1 MPLTADFRETFVE
14 IAKRSP
20 KFRRGLLTD
29 AVEDILNGD
38 VDIGR
43 AKLRI
48 VVNATI
54 GFAGLAKATGKSAKS
69 LMNRLAQGRNPT
81 SANLLAIIRTLSERE
96 NVRLA
101 VRTETKKA
109 A

>member
-1 MPLTADFRETFVE
+1 MPLTVDFRETFVKS
-14 IAKRSP
+14 AKKDP

-29 AVEDILNGD
+29 AVEDLLNGETELG
-38 VDIGR
+38 IF
-43 AKLRI
+43 KLRI

-54 GFAGLAKATGKSAKS
+54 GFAGLAKATGKSPKS
-69 LMNRLAQGRNPT
+69 LMNMLSGRRKPT

-96 NVRLA
+96 KVRLA
-101 VRTETKKA
+101 VRTEAKKA

>member
-1 MPLTADFRETFVE
+1 MPLTADFRATFVE
-14 IAKRSP
+14 LAKRDP

-43 AKLRI
+43 AKLRV

-54 GFAGLAKATGKSAKS
+54 GFAGLAKATGKNPKS
-69 LMNRLAQGRNPT
+69 LMNTLANGHNPT
-81 SANLLAIIRTLSERE
+81 SANFLAIIRALSERE

-101 VRTETKKA
+101 VRTTKA

>member
-1 MPLTADFRETFVE
+1 MPLTADFRATFVE
-14 IAKRSP
+14 LAKRDP

-43 AKLRI
+43 AKLRV

-54 GFAGLAKATGKSAKS
+54 GFAGLARRPARSRRA
-69 LMNRLAQGRNPT
+69 
-81 SANLLAIIRTLSERE
+81 
-96 NVRLA
+96 
-101 VRTETKKA
+101 
-109 A
+109 

>member
-1 MPLTADFRETFVE
+1 MPLTADFRSTFVE
-14 IAKRSP
+14 LAKRSP

-43 AKLRI
+43 AKLRV

-54 GFAGLAKATGKSAKS
+54 GFSGLAKATGKSPKS
-69 LMNRLAQGRNPT
+69 LMNMLANSHNPT
-81 SANLLAIIRTLSERE
+81 SANLLAIIRALSERE

-101 VRTETKKA
+101 VRTEKA